1 MYAREKS
8 RLKNQ
13 DTLLN
18 KVFFILCS
26 CLCFSHFVNCTI
38 LWSLFHDD
46 EFLSSHAVGFVNN
59 SNSNSGVGKLTA
71 DYETNKPEVV

>member
-46 EFLSSHAVGFVNN
+46 EFLSSHAVGFVN
-59 SNSNSGVGKLTA
+59 SGVGKLTT